1 MGMPSGY
8 SREEEEMSMPIEI
21 QTPLFDGKLICL
33 APIDH
38 ENDPATE
45 STWTH
50 DAEFMRMLYT
60 EPMRPLSP
68 AQVKK
73 KYEAIEKELEESKN
87 LFYFTIRQRKD
98 DRLVGF
104 ARLYWVEWT
113 NGAGM
118 LQLGIGNR
126 LDRCLGY
133 GSEALHLLLR
143 YAFAELNL
151 YRVGATIPDYNPVA
165 QHVFA
170 KAGFVEEVR
179 RRQALNRDGRR
190 WDMIHVGIL
199 REEWFAR
206 QMETGISHE

>member
-1 MGMPSGY
+1 
-8 SREEEEMSMPIEI
+8 MSIPKEI
-21 QTPLFDGKLICL
+21 QTPLFEGQLICL

-38 ENDPATE
+38 ENDPAIE
-45 STWTH
+45 SEWTH

-73 KYEAIEKELEESKN
+73 KYEAIEKDLEESKN
-87 LFYFTIRQRKD
+87 LFHFTIRLRAD
-98 DRLVGF
+98 DRLIGLS
-104 ARLYWVEWT
+104 RLYWVEWT

-118 LQLGIGNR
+118 LNLGIGNR
-126 LDRCLGY
+126 TDRGQGY
-133 GSEALHLLLR
+133 GSEALRLMLR

-151 YRVGATIPDYNPVA
+151 HRVGATIPEYNPVA

-179 RRQALNRDGRR
+179 RRQALNRDGRH
-190 WDMIHVGIL
+190 WDVIHVGIL
-199 REEWFAR
+199 REEWLSR
-206 QMETGISHE
+206 QI

>member
-1 MGMPSGY
+1 
-8 SREEEEMSMPIEI
+8 MSIPKEL
-21 QTPLFDGKLICL
+21 QTPLFEGQLICL

-38 ENDPATE
+38 ENDPAIE
-45 STWTH
+45 SEWTH

-73 KYEAIEKELEESKN
+73 KYEAIEKDLEESKN
-87 LFYFTIRQRKD
+87 LFHFTIRLRAD
-98 DRLVGF
+98 DRLIGLS
-104 ARLYWVEWT
+104 RLYWVEWT

-118 LQLGIGNR
+118 LNLGIGNR
-126 LDRCLGY
+126 TDRGQGY
-133 GSEALHLLLR
+133 GSEALRLMLR

-151 YRVGATIPDYNPVA
+151 HRVGATIPEYNPVA

-179 RRQALNRDGRR
+179 RRQALNRDGRH

-199 REEWFAR
+199 REEWLSR
-206 QMETGISHE
+206 QI